1 MLDDL
6 GAQGEVPANPE
17 LLDWLACE
25 FMDSGWDVKHI
36 VRLMVTSATYRQIS
50 IPMRQLAERDPDNRL
65 LARQSR
71 WRLEAELVR
80 DNALAIAGLLDPTI
94 GGPSAKPY
102 QPDGYWENLNFP
114 PRTYEAEHRT
124 EPISSRSL
132 HVVAADVSASEHGRL
147 RCAQPRRVRCGS

>member
-6 GAQGEVPANPE
+6 GAQGEVPSNPE

-36 VRLMVTSATYRQIS
+36 VRLMVTSATYRQTS
-50 IPMRQLAERDPDNRL
+50 VPMRQLAERDPDNRL

-80 DNALAIAGLLDPTI
+80 DNALSLAGLLDPTI
-94 GGPSAKPY
+94 GGPSEKPY
-102 QPDGYWENLNFP
+102 QPEGYWENLNSRRALTKR
-114 PRTYEAEHRT
+114 RTRT
-124 EPISSRSL
+124 GPISSRSL
-132 HVVAADVSASEHGRL
+132 HVVAADVSASEYGRL
-147 RCAQPRRVRCGS
+147 RCAQP